1 MDRYREIFSLVDSIV
16 ESCAQEAIS
25 LSDYLADNPEVS
37 GSEERSSK
45 MHMELLRKH
54 GFEVEAPFLGIPH
67 SFIGKVRNGK
77 GAKVALLVEYD
88 ALPEIGHACGH
99 NVHGAMSTLAG
110 MALIRLFKEGLL
122 EGELLVIGTPS
133 EETSGAKVLMADKG
147 AFDDVDLAMMIH
159 AGGGLTFAKYR
170 SLALDA
176 LEFEFIG
183 KASHAASAPWEGR
196 NALNGVQLFFHAID
210 MLRQH
215 VRPEVRMHGV
225 IVEGGSAP
233 NIVPERALAR
243 FYFRA
248 PWRGYLK
255 RLVEQV
261 FNCAKGAAL
270 ATATEV
276 RWKNYELSFDN
287 MLPNEVA
294 EDLFERVLIDLG
306 VALSEPPGA
315 MGSSDIGNV
324 SYRCPAIQPVLDITG
339 KKVPLHTREF
349 AELTKSKG
357 AHQALV
363 IGAKALARTAIVVFK
378 DAKLRESIKEAFLK
392 AKEKEETLI

>member
-1 MDRYREIFSLVDSIV
+1 MDRYREIFSLVDCLV
-16 ESCAQEAIS
+16 ESYAQEAIS

-45 MHMELLRKH
+45 LHIELLKKH
-54 GFEVEAPFLGIPH
+54 GFEVEAPFLNIPY
-67 SFIGKVRNGK
+67 SFIGKVKVGE
-77 GAKVALLVEYD
+77 GGKVALLVEYD

-110 MALIRLFKEGLL
+110 IALKRLFEESSLW
-122 EGELLVIGTPS
+122 GELLVIGTPS
-133 EETSGAKVLMADKG
+133 EETNGAKVLMADRG

-159 AGGGLTFAKYR
+159 AGGGLTFARYR

-176 LEFEFIG
+176 LEFEFTG

-196 NALNGVQLFFHAID
+196 NALNGVQLLFHAID

-233 NIVPERALAR
+233 NVVPERAVAR

-261 FNCAKGAAL
+261 LNCARGSAM

-276 RWKNYELSFDN
+276 RWRNYELSFDN

-294 EDLFERVLIDLG
+294 ESLFERILLDLG
-306 VALSEPPGA
+306 VELSEPPGA

-349 AELTKSKG
+349 AELTKSDR

-363 IGAKALARTAIVVFK
+363 IGAKALARMAVLVLK
-378 DAKLRESIKEAFLK
+378 EEDLRKEIRRAFLE
-392 AKEKEETLI
+392 AKDKDEALS

>member
-1 MDRYREIFSLVDSIV
+1 MEKYRGLFNEIDRLVE
-16 ESCAQEAIS
+16 ESAQEAIA
-25 LSDYLADNPEVS
+25 LSDYLADNPELS
-37 GSEERSSK
+37 GEEERSSK
-45 MHMELLRKH
+45 MHMDLLRRH
-54 GFEVEAPFLGIPH
+54 GFDMESPFIGIPY
-67 SFIGKVRNGK
+67 SFIGKVRNGD
-77 GAKVALLVEYD
+77 GAKVVLLVEYD

-110 MALIRLFKEGLL
+110 IALIKLFKRGELR
-122 EGELLVIGTPS
+122 GELLVIGTPS
-133 EETSGAKVLMADKG
+133 EETSGAKVLMAERG
-147 AFDDVDLAMMIH
+147 VFDDVDLAMMIH
-159 AGGGLTFAKYR
+159 AGGGISFAKYR

-176 LEFEFIG
+176 IEFEFKG
-183 KASHAASAPWEGR
+183 KSSHAASAPWEGR
-196 NALNGVQLFFHAID
+196 NALNGLQLFFHAID

-215 VRPEVRMHGV
+215 VKPEVRMHGV
-225 IVEGGSAP
+225 IVDGGSVP
-233 NIVPERALAR
+233 NIVPERAVAR

-276 RWKNYELSFDN
+276 TWRNYEFSFDN

-294 EDLFERVLIDLG
+294 ERLFEDILRDLK
-306 VALSEPPGA
+306 VELSEPPGP

-324 SYRCPAIQPVLDITG
+324 SHRCPAIQPVLDITG

-349 AELTKSKG
+349 SELTKSER
-357 AHQALV
+357 AHEAIVL
-363 IGAKALARTAIVVFK
+363 GAKALGRMAVLVLK
-378 DAKLRESIKEAFLK
+378 DKDIKEALRRAFME
-392 AKEKEETLI
+392 AKRKEESLP